1 MPVQRYTEAAPMSPT
16 DAAEVMT
23 AEQVAELLGVD
34 KKTIYDKANRGQIP
48 CRRLGRR
55 MLFGRRAILDW
66 LNQPVNDQK

>member
-1 MPVQRYTEAAPMSPT
+1 MPIDA
-16 DAAEVMT
+16 AAEVMT

-66 LNQPVNDQK
+66 LNKPLDESPRR

>member
-1 MPVQRYTEAAPMSPT
+1 MTAAVNL
-16 DAAEVMT
+16 DVMT
-23 AEQVAELLGVD
+23 AEQVADLLGVD

-66 LNQPVNDQK
+66 LNKPVNDS

>member
-1 MPVQRYTEAAPMSPT
+1 MSPI

-23 AEQVAELLGVD
+23 AEQVAEMLGVD

-66 LNQPVNDQK
+66 LNKPVNDQR